1 MRPISTA
8 LLVACVAAPLGAQ
21 NVDATIDRAVA
32 AWAKVK
38 TVRGTFEQTVT
49 NQITGS
55 SATARGH
62 YDQERPYRL
71 SIRFS

>member
-1 MRPISTA
+1 MRPIRTA

-21 NVDATIDRAVA
+21 NVGATIDRAVA

-49 NQITGS
+49 NQIT
-55 SATARGH
+55 
-62 YDQERPYRL
+62 
-71 SIRFS
+71 